1 MDIDNLNEEEFSHE
15 DQEFFKGLNP
25 IKFEDIQ
32 KGFIGKEHPLDK
44 IKIRY
49 SIEDDFKT
57 QWEWLIYNSRPS
69 TIFYDVLTP

>member
-1 MDIDNLNEEEFSHE
+1 MDIDNLNEEEFSQE

-49 SIEDDFKT
+49 SKEDDFKT
-57 QWEWLIYNSRPS
+57 
-69 TIFYDVLTP
+69 

>member
-1 MDIDNLNEEEFSHE
+1 MDIDNLNEEEFS
-15 DQEFFKGLNP
+15 QEGQELFKGLNP

-49 SIEDDFKT
+49 SKEDDFKT
-57 QWEWLIYNSRPS
+57 QWEWLIYNFAR
-69 TIFYDVLTP
+69 